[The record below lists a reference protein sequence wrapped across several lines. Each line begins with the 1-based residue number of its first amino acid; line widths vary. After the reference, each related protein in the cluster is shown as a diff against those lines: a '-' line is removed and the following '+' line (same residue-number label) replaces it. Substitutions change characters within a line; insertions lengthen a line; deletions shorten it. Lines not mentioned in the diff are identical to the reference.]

1 MPITP
6 LPDAFICFNT
16 EITVAGSASIYFCAG
31 LMRARSTSTQGDAA
45 AVAKVAEGD
54 RLFAAKDFRN
64 ALFAYQDA
72 VNADPANVEALF
84 DLGKT
89 YAVMGYYPQAID
101 RWQRVAE
108 LAPDPGVKQRAQDNI
123 ARAQAKMGQAASP
136 AATPAAAAPTAA
148 SPTGVDLSRQRYE
161 EGVALI
167 NQRQYQA
174 AISALNASLAANP
187 AYALA
192 VAARGSAHVG
202 LRQYPEAVDD
212 YQAALRMDPNMATPL
227 FGAAEAFRAMGR
239 KQDASLY
246 YQRYADSHSPDTSPQ
261 LQDEARRRVTEL
273 AQ

>member
-1 MPITP
+1 MAIRSSSV
-6 LPDAFICFNT
+6 LLGEVEQVVLLAVLRLGDDA
-16 EITVAGSASIYFCAG
+16 
-31 LMRARSTSTQGDAA
+31 
-45 AVAKVAEGD
+45 
-54 RLFAAKDFRN
+54 
-64 ALFAYQDA
+64 
-72 VNADPANVEALF
+72 
-84 DLGKT
+84 
-89 YAVMGYYPQAID
+89 YAVPI
-101 RWQRVAE
+101 RT
-108 LAPDPGVKQRAQDNI
+108 LVKEEA
-123 ARAQAKMGQAASP
+123 
-136 AATPAAAAPTAA
+136 
-148 SPTGVDLSRQRYE
+148 GVDLSRQRYE